1 MLRYPLSRLFS
12 TSITLTSLST
22 RIDPSAQRATP
33 GSVPAPLRLV
43 ARSAATLVLLGAS
56 MTGVAHAA
64 VLASWN
70 FTNTFSVTAPADT
83 VAAPLSSATLTGATS
98 VDNFSGNR
106 VYVTRQLGSVNNP
119 TIQANATAPLQL
131 ASLRFSASHNHN
143 SGFPTN
149 PDYQVQPQINTGAG
163 FVNVGSP
170 LTMNLANNGAT
181 HVVDLTATSV
191 PAGAFSVRLLGTGFH
206 GSTNSGTE
214 YFAID
219 DVVLS
224 SVDAAHVPLWDAPGL
239 ALMTAGLGLL
249 GAWQS
254 RRSRQSKRRNSQ
266 APSGT
271 C

>member
-12 TSITLTSLST
+12 VSIAFTALSART
-22 RIDPSAQRATP
+22 APSAQRAT
-33 GSVPAPLRLV
+33 SSATPAPLRLV
-43 ARSAATLVLLGAS
+43 ARSAALLALLGAS
-56 MTGVAHAA
+56 MTGAAHAA

-70 FTNTFSVTAPADT
+70 FTSTFSVTAPTDT

-98 VDNFSGNR
+98 VDDFSGNR

-119 TIQANATAPLQL
+119 TIQANATAPLRL
-131 ASLRFSASHNHN
+131 ASLRFTASHNHN
-143 SGFPTN
+143 AGFPTD
-149 PDYQVQPQINTGAG
+149 PDYQIQPQINTGAG

-170 LTMNLANNGAT
+170 LTMNAANNDAT

-206 GSTNSGTE
+206 GSTNSSTE

-224 SVDAAHVPLWDAPGL
+224 SVDAVNVPLWDTPGL

-249 GAWQS
+249 GAWHA
-254 RRSRQSKRRNSQ
+254 RRTRQHKRRKSQ
-266 APSGT
+266 TPSGT
-271 C
+271 

>member
-1 MLRYPLSRLFS
+1 
-12 TSITLTSLST
+12 
-22 RIDPSAQRATP
+22 
-33 GSVPAPLRLV
+33 VPAPLRLV
-43 ARSAATLVLLGAS
+43 ARSAATLALLGAS

-98 VDNFSGNR
+98 VDDFSGNR

-254 RRSRQSKRRNSQ
+254 RRSRQSKRRKLQ